1 MRYTYH
7 WTENG
12 KMYKKTV
19 RSYRG
24 EVLYKVQEKNLG
36 GDDKWRI
43 SKEWQYSLGYGRTWY
58 RYHWVVADAH
68 DLDLGIW
75 GV

>member
-7 WTENG
+7 WTEG
-12 KMYKKTV
+12 CYQYKKTV

-24 EVLYKVQEKNLG
+24 HILYRVQEKLPG
-36 GDDKWRI
+36 EKWRI
-43 SKEWQYSLGYGRTWY
+43 SDSWRYSLGYGRTWY
-58 RYHWVVADAH
+58 RYHWVVADAD
-68 DLDLGIW
+68 DLAVGIW